1 MATKFWTFNP
11 ALSTLLPVRGS
22 KWEEEK
28 GEWYWLFKVH
38 LCSSLSHE
46 LQSAIKSRARAQRTK
61 YYYILYKVLGQV
73 FLYDS
78 MQSINYTCSPHMWGS
93 YDYNQHIH
101 SNIARHTNVF
111 CTHIHFFSVQQS
123 CYKCICT
130 TCQKIWRRL
139 LKILAVTL
147 TFKIWSSGNQEKFFQ
162 SHDHFRHRIWSTLW
176 NFHCQL
182 Q

>member
-38 LCSSLSHE
+38 LCSCLSHE

-73 FLYDS
+73 FSYDS

-111 CTHIHFFSVQQS
+111 CTHIHFCFQFSIHAINVS
-123 CYKCICT
+123 ALHAKKYGGVY
-130 TCQKIWRRL
+130 W
-139 LKILAVTL
+139 
-147 TFKIWSSGNQEKFFQ
+147 KF
-162 SHDHFRHRIWSTLW
+162 
-176 NFHCQL
+176 L

>member
-1 MATKFWTFNP
+1 MIFCIDLKMVKQLILHQNQYQMILSSTEKKQDQVSKQFQKQLQKWLPTKFWTFNP
-11 ALSTLLPVRGS
+11 ALSTLLLVRGS
-22 KWEEEK
+22 KWEKEK

-38 LCSSLSHE
+38 LCSCLSHE

-73 FLYDS
+73 FSYDS

-111 CTHIHFFSVQQS
+111 CTHIHFF
-123 CYKCICT
+123 
-130 TCQKIWRRL
+130 
-139 LKILAVTL
+139 
-147 TFKIWSSGNQEKFFQ
+147 FSSA
-162 SHDHFRHRIWSTLW
+162 IML
-176 NFHCQL
+176 
-182 Q
+182 